1 MIQIYPDEKSGNLK
15 KVSAFFIIQH
25 GIWRQSSGS
34 VVRIV
39 LNLWRLSSCMPCGE

>member
-25 GIWRQSSGS
+25 GMASIFRVGS
-34 VVRIV
+34 KNRAQLMAV
-39 LNLWRLSSCMPCGE
+39 E